1 MNSGK
6 YYERTMSCSLVC
18 AGLLAYAHAV
28 DQGDEEGDESK
39 DEDDDANVPY
49 DRGVGQLEDDDEPD
63 ADEDEGEVGE
73 DHQAAD
79 AARVRAERVGG
90 GHRLHGESCLHCVLR
105 LHCTH
110 SACCRHRCA

>member
-1 MNSGK
+1 MC
-6 YYERTMSCSLVC
+6 CSLVC
-18 AGLLAYAHAV
+18 AGLLTYAHAV

-39 DEDDDANVPY
+39 DEDDDANVPD

-79 AARVRAERVGG
+79 TARVRAERVGG
-90 GHRLHGESCLHCVLR
+90 GHRLHGESCLHRVLR
-105 LHCTH
+105 LHCAH
-110 SACCRHRCA
+110 SARCRHCCA